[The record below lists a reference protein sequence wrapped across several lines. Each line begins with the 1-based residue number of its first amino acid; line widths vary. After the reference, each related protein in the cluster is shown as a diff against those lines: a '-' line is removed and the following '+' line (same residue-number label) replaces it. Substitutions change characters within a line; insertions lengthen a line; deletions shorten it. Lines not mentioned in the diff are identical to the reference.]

1 MVEVMLLALALQQP
15 HIGSDAFNVEAE
27 LQGMYEEISQATL
40 QFGTVRNCRRL
51 PMAPPSL

>member
-40 QFGTVRNCRRL
+40 QFGTVRNCRWL